1 MKTLTLISVIIT
13 VLLAL
18 STMICGL
25 WIKANGVTDPN
36 SIDFHRTIGIMT
48 VVCVIITAVL
58 VIILLRRV

>member
-25 WIKANGVTDPN
+25 WIKANSVTDPS
-36 SIDFHRTIGIMT
+36 SIDFHRTIGITT

-58 VIILLRRV
+58 VIILLRRI